1 MKKIRKKILGYE
13 AIFEVAPEGGYDV
26 YFPKLTG
33 CVTFGNNL
41 KQTEQAAKEAL
52 TLWMQAKKKNFSERC
67 VIVPNYGDNQ
77 IIHAKT
83 LENIIKQSGIP
94 KEKFFER

>member
-1 MKKIRKKILGYE
+1 
-13 AIFEVAPEGGYDV
+13 
-26 YFPKLTG
+26 
-33 CVTFGNNL
+33 
-41 KQTEQAAKEAL
+41 
-52 TLWMQAKKKNFSERC
+52 MQAKKKNFSERC

>member
-52 TLWMQAKKKNFSERC
+52 TL
-67 VIVPNYGDNQ
+67 
-77 IIHAKT
+77 
-83 LENIIKQSGIP
+83 
-94 KEKFFER
+94 